1 MRTALVGMLHEKSNG
16 ELKGW
21 LVTRA
26 EAQDQTMV
34 RALIHDLSALDEEAL
49 LKEAKVPV
57 R

>member
-1 MRTALVGMLHEKSNG
+1 MLHEKSND

-34 RALIHDLSALDEEAL
+34 RPLIHDLSALDEEAL